1 VLAIGCRAFV
11 VPEQVAIPNAEQ
23 AFNDRDELIDA
34 RAAGQLKTV
43 LKKLVDYARMFG
55 G

>member
-1 VLAIGCRAFV
+1 MR
-11 VPEQVAIPNAEQ
+11 NRRST
-23 AFNDRDELIDA
+23 NTDELTDA

-43 LKKLVDYARMFG
+43 MKKLVDYVRMFG